1 MEAQPTIGR
10 ITVAPE
16 VLETI
21 VRLTALAVPGV
32 ARLVPAP
39 GMSRLL
45 RQDGVQLKVTGNTV
59 RVEVHV
65 VAEPDVRLLRLGRQ
79 IQAEVRRAI
88 QDLVGMDVEAV
99 DVCIEDVAMRPNGE
113 SAAQEE

>member
-1 MEAQPTIGR
+1 MEAQPKIGT

-39 GMSRLL
+39 GVSRLL
-45 RQDGVQLKVTGNTV
+45 RQNGVEIQIHGNTV

-65 VAEPDVRLLRLGRQ
+65 VAEPDVSLLRVSRQ
-79 IQAEVRRAI
+79 IQAEVTRAI

-99 DVCIEDVAMRPNGE
+99 DVCIEDVAVRPYGD
-113 SAAQEE
+113 AAASGD